1 MENERFADEGPGRL
15 RAGLSDPLF
24 AFLVFAAIALGL
36 WQLNFHL
43 RMAIC
48 QLVLVVAVLISADA
62 EPFEIEYSLL
72 ELGRGALIG
81 LIVCAPVV
89 LFFHA
94 DIARFVTQ
102 LYATR
107 DSTILFQR
115 VVLLAVPI
123 EGLFFRGL
131 LQDRRGLATSAGLY
145 AASGLLYFAPTR
157 SPVLALLIVA
167 LAMGALGGVYGFV
180 RRRYGLTAAMG
191 CQAAA
196 SLLLIVLPILIEQIA
211 DMLA

>member
-1 MENERFADEGPGRL
+1 MEDEHFANEGPGRL
-15 RAGLSDPLF
+15 RVGFSDPLF
-24 AFLVFAAIALGL
+24 AYLVFAAIALGL

-81 LIVCAPVV
+81 VIVCVPVL
-89 LFFHA
+89 LFFHT
-94 DIARFVTQ
+94 DIARFVRQ
-102 LYATR
+102 LYATP

-131 LQDRRGLATSAGLY
+131 LQDRRGLATSTGLY
-145 AASGLLYFAPTR
+145 AASGLLYFAPR
-157 SPVLALLIVA
+157 SPLLALVVVV

-180 RRRYGLTAAMG
+180 RRRYGLTASMG
-191 CQAAA
+191 CQAVA
-196 SLLLIVLPILIEQIA
+196 SLLLIVLPIIIDQIA

>member
-1 MENERFADEGPGRL
+1 MEDEHFANEGPGRL
-15 RAGLSDPLF
+15 RVGLSDPLF
-24 AFLVFAAIALGL
+24 AYLVFAAIALGL

-48 QLVLVVAVLISADA
+48 QLVLVVAVLVSADA

-81 LIVCAPVV
+81 VIVCVPVL

-94 DIARFVTQ
+94 DIARFVRQ
-102 LYATR
+102 LYATP

-131 LQDRRGLATSAGLY
+131 LQDRRGLATSTGLY
-145 AASGLLYFAPTR
+145 AASGLLYFAPR
-157 SPVLALLIVA
+157 SPLLALVVVV

-180 RRRYGLTAAMG
+180 RRRYGLTASMG
-191 CQAAA
+191 CQAVA
-196 SLLLIVLPILIEQIA
+196 SLLLIVLPIIIDQIA